1 MENRTNEVEMT
12 KPITTK
18 TASRNHRWE
27 TRGGGDTD
35 PTLSLRGLSL
45 RGVFHGNVSCRRGK
59 HLPSSGPITSRPE
72 VGPARFG
79 LATSRLSAGR
89 SNQAKL
95 RARGRGVDPWPT

>member
-1 MENRTNEVEMT
+1 MT
-12 KPITTK
+12 KPIAMK
-18 TASRNHRWE
+18 TARRNHRRE
-27 TRGGGDTD
+27 TREGGDTD

-45 RGVFHGNVSCRRGK
+45 RGFFKGALAVVAESIFFRVAPNSAA
-59 HLPSSGPITSRPE
+59 RPE

-95 RARGRGVDPWPT
+95 RARGRGVEPGPT